1 MERIGD
7 KVISRAE
14 ITDAAFADSTVIPDR
29 YVRSDEVR
37 DGVVVGDDD
46 SYELPVVD
54 MARLLDPEFSDAETA
69 RLGSACRDWGFFQLT
84 NHGVDEAVVQA
95 MKDNTLQFFGLPL
108 EKKKAVAIQ
117 ANGFEGFGHHY
128 NRASSEKLDWAE
140 SLILMTQQHEQRSFE
155 FWPADPS
162 TFRDA
167 LDEYS
172 MEMINLTSRLLV
184 FMASDL
190 GVEQEALM
198 ETFQGFGHHY
208 NRASSEKL
216 DWAESLILMTQ
227 QHEQRSFE
235 FWPADP
241 STFRD
246 ALDEYSMEMINL
258 TSRLLVFMA
267 SDLGVEQEAL
277 METFQGKRQSVAF
290 HYYPPCRHPDK
301 VIGITPHHDGLGL
314 TLLLHVDDTPGLQV
328 RKNGRW
334 YPLNPLPGA
343 LVINVGDILQILT
356 NGTYK
361 SAEHRVL
368 PDVEKGRATVVMFQ
382 NACVAGM
389 VKPLPELGEATYKA
403 IDLVEYV
410 KGNFRA
416 LAEGTRFVD
425 SLKIM

>member
-7 KVISRAE
+7 KAISRAE
-14 ITDAAFADSTVIPDR
+14 ITDDASATFADSTVIPDR
-29 YVRSDEVR
+29 YARPDEVR
-37 DGVVVGDDD
+37 DGVVVGGDE

-54 MARLLDPEFSDAETA
+54 MARLLNPEFSEAEIA
-69 RLGSACRDWGFFQLT
+69 KLGSACRDWGFFQLT
-84 NHGVDEAVVQA
+84 NHGVDEAVVED
-95 MKDNTLQFFGLPL
+95 MKDSTLQFFRLPL

-140 SLILMTQQHEQRSFE
+140 SLILVTQPHEQRNNE

-167 LDEYS
+167 LDKYS
-172 MEMINLTSRLLV
+172 MEMSNLTSRLTV

-190 GVEQEALM
+190 GVEQETLM
-198 ETFQGFGHHY
+198 G
-208 NRASSEKL
+208 
-216 DWAESLILMTQ
+216 
-227 QHEQRSFE
+227 
-235 FWPADP
+235 
-241 STFRD
+241 
-246 ALDEYSMEMINL
+246 
-258 TSRLLVFMA
+258 
-267 SDLGVEQEAL
+267 
-277 METFQGKRQSVAF
+277 TFQGKTQSVAF
-290 HYYPPCRHPDK
+290 HYYPPCHHPDK

-314 TLLLHVDDTPGLQV
+314 TLLLHVDDTPG
-328 RKNGRW
+328 
-334 YPLNPLPGA
+334 
-343 LVINVGDILQILT
+343 LQILT

-382 NACVAGM
+382 NACVAGI

-403 IDLVEYV
+403 IDHVEYV

-425 SLKIM
+425 GLKIM

>member
-14 ITDAAFADSTVIPDR
+14 ITDAASATFADSTVIPDR
-29 YVRSDEVR
+29 YARSDEVR
-37 DGVVVGDDD
+37 DGVVVGSDE

-54 MARLLDPEFSDAETA
+54 MARLLHPEFSEAEIA
-69 RLGSACRDWGFFQLT
+69 KLGSACRDWGFFQLT
-84 NHGVDEAVVQA
+84 NHGVDETVVQD

-140 SLILMTQQHEQRSFE
+140 SLILVTQQHEQRNNE

-162 TFRDA
+162 TFRVA
-167 LDEYS
+167 LDKYS
-172 MEMINLTSRLLV
+172 VEMSNLTSRLTV

-198 ETFQGFGHHY
+198 
-208 NRASSEKL
+208 A
-216 DWAESLILMTQ
+216 
-227 QHEQRSFE
+227 
-235 FWPADP
+235 
-241 STFRD
+241 
-246 ALDEYSMEMINL
+246 
-258 TSRLLVFMA
+258 
-267 SDLGVEQEAL
+267 
-277 METFQGKRQSVAF
+277 TFQGKTQSVAF

-382 NACVAGM
+382 NACVAGI

-403 IDLVEYV
+403 IDHVEYV

-425 SLKIM
+425 SLKIMDNN

>member
-1 MERIGD
+1 MDRIGD

-14 ITDAAFADSTVIPDR
+14 ITDDASATLADSTVIPDR
-29 YVRSDEVR
+29 YARSDEVR
-37 DGVVVGDDD
+37 DGVVVGDDE

-54 MARLLDPEFSDAETA
+54 MARLLHPEFLEAEIA
-69 RLGSACRDWGFFQLT
+69 NLGSACRDWGFFQLT
-84 NHGVDEAVVQA
+84 NHGVDETVVQD

-140 SLILMTQQHEQRSFE
+140 SLILVTQQHEQRNIE

-167 LDEYS
+167 LDKYS
-172 MEMINLTSRLLV
+172 VEMSNLTSRLTV

-190 GVEQEALM
+190 G
-198 ETFQGFGHHY
+198 
-208 NRASSEKL
+208 
-216 DWAESLILMTQ
+216 I
-227 QHEQRSFE
+227 
-235 FWPADP
+235 
-241 STFRD
+241 
-246 ALDEYSMEMINL
+246 
-258 TSRLLVFMA
+258 
-267 SDLGVEQEAL
+267 EQEAL
-277 METFQGKRQSVAF
+277 METFQGKKQSVAF

-301 VIGITPHHDGLGL
+301 VIGITPHQDGLGL

-368 PDVEKGRATVVMFQ
+368 ADAEKGRATVVMFQ
-382 NACVAGM
+382 DACVAGV
-389 VKPLPELGEATYKA
+389 VKPLPELGQATYKA
-403 IDLVEYV
+403 IDNVEYV
-410 KGNFRA
+410 KGNFKA

>member
-14 ITDAAFADSTVIPDR
+14 ITDDASATFADSTVIPDR
-29 YVRSDEVR
+29 YARPDEVR
-37 DGVVVGDDD
+37 DGVVVGSDE

-54 MARLLDPEFSDAETA
+54 MARLLNPEFSEAEIA
-69 RLGSACRDWGFFQLT
+69 KLGSACRDWGFFQLT
-84 NHGVDEAVVQA
+84 NHGVDEAVVED
-95 MKDNTLQFFGLPL
+95 MKDSTLQFFRLPL

-140 SLILMTQQHEQRSFE
+140 SLILVTQPHEQRNNE

-167 LDEYS
+167 LDKYS
-172 MEMINLTSRLLV
+172 MEMSNLTSRLTV

-190 GVEQEALM
+190 GVEQETLM
-198 ETFQGFGHHY
+198 G
-208 NRASSEKL
+208 
-216 DWAESLILMTQ
+216 
-227 QHEQRSFE
+227 
-235 FWPADP
+235 
-241 STFRD
+241 
-246 ALDEYSMEMINL
+246 
-258 TSRLLVFMA
+258 
-267 SDLGVEQEAL
+267 
-277 METFQGKRQSVAF
+277 TFQGKTQSVAF
-290 HYYPPCRHPDK
+290 HYYPPCHHPDK
-301 VIGITPHHDGLGL
+301 
-314 TLLLHVDDTPGLQV
+314 V

-343 LVINVGDILQILT
+343 FVINVGDILQILT

-382 NACVAGM
+382 NACVAGI

-403 IDLVEYV
+403 IDHVEYV

>member
-14 ITDAAFADSTVIPDR
+14 ITDAASATFADSTVIPDR
-29 YVRSDEVR
+29 YARSDEVR
-37 DGVVVGDDD
+37 DGVVVGSDE

-54 MARLLDPEFSDAETA
+54 MARLLHPEFSEAEIA
-69 RLGSACRDWGFFQLT
+69 KLGSACRDWGFFQLT
-84 NHGVDEAVVQA
+84 NHGVDETVVQD

-140 SLILMTQQHEQRSFE
+140 SLILVTQQHEQRNNE

-162 TFRDA
+162 TFRVA
-167 LDEYS
+167 LDKYS
-172 MEMINLTSRLLV
+172 VEMSNLTSRLTV

-198 ETFQGFGHHY
+198 
-208 NRASSEKL
+208 A
-216 DWAESLILMTQ
+216 
-227 QHEQRSFE
+227 
-235 FWPADP
+235 
-241 STFRD
+241 
-246 ALDEYSMEMINL
+246 
-258 TSRLLVFMA
+258 
-267 SDLGVEQEAL
+267 
-277 METFQGKRQSVAF
+277 TFQGKTQSVAF

-314 TLLLHVDDTPGLQV
+314 TLLLHVDDTPGLQ
-328 RKNGRW
+328 
-334 YPLNPLPGA
+334 
-343 LVINVGDILQILT
+343 ILT

-382 NACVAGM
+382 NACVAGI

-403 IDLVEYV
+403 IDHVEYV